1 MSDPE
6 YKERKMI
13 VVDSC
18 DTCPFNLKCKPWKSM
33 SKKNKFALTL
43 GVGVKK
49 FILNG
54 CPLPDGE
61 DNRKHSSPTIMSKG
75 NRNQADKEDCN
86 HYKA

>member
-1 MSDPE
+1 M

-18 DTCPFNLKCKPWKSM
+18 DTCPFVGKCKPWKDLTKTQRM
-33 SKKNKFALTL
+33 QLTL
-43 GVGVKK
+43 GNGVEK

-61 DNRKHSSPTIMSKG
+61 DNTEPFGSL
-75 NRNQADKEDCN
+75 
-86 HYKA
+86 

>member
-1 MSDPE
+1 MSKPK

-54 CPLPDGE
+54 CPLPDGH
-61 DNRKHSSPTIMSKG
+61 DNAPAT
-75 NRNQADKEDCN
+75 DLTV
-86 HYKA
+86 

>member
-1 MSDPE
+1 MTKAR

-18 DTCPFNLKCKPWKSM
+18 DNCPFNHQCAPWKNM
-33 SKKNKFALTL
+33 SKKSKIALTL
-43 GVGVKK
+43 GVGVMA

-61 DNRKHSSPTIMSKG
+61 DNSKPTKV
-75 NRNQADKEDCN
+75 KL
-86 HYKA
+86 